1 MNAIGEIILVVIGI
15 LIAVGI
21 NTQYNKIQNEKK
33 IEAILRQVQKEL
45 LIDIADAKRIFN
57 VFIKKDSL
65 ARKIIDDKVTV
76 EMFIEN
82 PRKFRITNT

>member
-1 MNAIGEIILVVIGI
+1 M
-15 LIAVGI
+15 AVQ
-21 NTQYNKIQNEKK
+21 NLQNEKK

-82 PRKFRITNT
+82 PRKFRITYEKLRRFRYLGYRNSK